1 MNRYQKLI
9 LAAGAITVLLTVV
22 MPPQNVDVGTM
33 NSHVNW
39 ARLVTRLITITISVV
54 LAVLILGKVVK

>member
-9 LAAGAITVLLTVV
+9 VAVGAITVLLTVL
-22 MPPQNVDVGTM
+22 MPPQYVDVGTM

-39 ARLVTRLITITISVV
+39 ARLVMRLITIIVAV
-54 LAVLILGKVVK
+54 LLAVLVLGKVVK